1 MRARRLAVAGTLAAL
16 LTGCASTP
24 RPHVEIGMSKVGL
37 NRAFTNVD
45 LPPLPPEVIVRII
58 PAPPGLASAPVP
70 DLTPFEVRP
79 DRPAPPK
86 PTTVV
91 ARCPKAAAD
100 ATVPGPAPFGFAA
113 PPEPGRYN
121 VHNVGTITLSAAGQ
135 TFRFPYPPAT
145 TVDISP
151 SKVVDVPVVPG
162 LPVTN
167 PHTELDLTTTLM
179 PGHTVVERLQYDGA
193 TLDLVS
199 RTETDRGPTTSV
211 TWTPPV
217 EIFATGGPGITWQ
230 DLASDDGARHAL
242 GIQGSVDRKTV
253 VDVCGSLVETVEA
266 SSTTTVVELSSGATS
281 GTTAGARD
289 VLRVATGFGALFA
302 EREQHTTEV
311 RTVEG
316 IPATITTDVVST
328 LDSLTP
334 VAVKR

>member
-1 MRARRLAVAGTLAAL
+1 MSARRLAVAGTLAAL

-37 NRAFTNVD
+37 NRAFTNAD
-45 LPPLPPEVIVRII
+45 LPPLPPNVIVRII
-58 PAPPGLASAPVP
+58 PAPPAVAGQAEP

-86 PTTVV
+86 PVV
-91 ARCPKAAAD
+91 VPRCPKAAAD

-113 PPEPGRYN
+113 PPKPGRYN

-135 TFRFPYPPAT
+135 TFRFPYPPVT
-145 TVDISP
+145 TMDIST
-151 SKVVDVPVVPG
+151 SKVVEVPVVPG
-162 LPVTN
+162 LPLTN
-167 PHTELDLTTTLM
+167 PHTQLDLTTTLM
-179 PGHTVVERLQYDGA
+179 PGHTVVERLQYDTA

-199 RTETDRGPTTSV
+199 RAETDRGPTTSV
-211 TWTPPV
+211 TWSPPV
-217 EIFATGGPGITWQ
+217 EIFATGGPGTTWQ
-230 DLASDDGARHAL
+230 DLASDEGSRHAL

-253 VDVCGSLVETVEA
+253 VDICGSLVETVEA
-266 SSTTTVVELSSGATS
+266 SSTTTLVELSSGATS

-289 VLRVATGFGALFA
+289 VLRVATGYGALFA
-302 EREQHTTEV
+302 EREQHTTEI

-316 IPATITTDVVST
+316 VPVTITTDVVST
-328 LDSLTP
+328 LDSLDP